1 MSRLVSKESA
11 IVIGVMFG
19 ITVLAGVLR
28 FTHEDITALF
38 NRPSQEQIAAGEQA
52 IEQLES
58 TAEAL
63 DTSNLIADIAP
74 CSRWRGFAEA
84 CVTVTD
90 GFQRAPDRIDVAKR
104 IWRTW
109 ADICTSKHV
118 ADDQGECILKLRS
131 ADGEIM
137 GGSARHDASQIW
149 VRR

>member
-1 MSRLVSKESA
+1 MTIAAPGKGFFTIRSPTHLDSSVPAGGSDSMSRLVPKESA

-52 IEQLES
+52 IDQLES

-109 ADICTSKHV
+109 A
-118 ADDQGECILKLRS
+118 
-131 ADGEIM
+131 
-137 GGSARHDASQIW
+137 
-149 VRR
+149 